1 MTARLAWQLLELFA
15 DRLRLRV
22 EAVEA
27 IGGERDEAMIQGVV
41 AALIDKNPFIEK
53 SARTRRAQRGA
64 PRAGNLS
71 LDSRLALSNEKVKRS
86 FLHSLPA
93 ADEDGMALD
102 HLTNL
107 YKNVAQEMVV
117 HRDVHAPLQLDAK
130 SREALQRVV
139 SHRRSRLNIEAL
151 PTFVGQKGVKST
163 QRKKM
168 SNWMASE
175 EGLAWKKTR
184 DELWQ
189 SMEQEES
196 AKGSA
201 DPEFGG

>member
-1 MTARLAWQLLELFA
+1 MAAARIA

-64 PRAGNLS
+64 PRTGNLS
-71 LDSRLALSNEKVKRS
+71 LDSAVGTFKREGEAFFS
-86 FLHSLPA
+86 ALPA
-93 ADEDGMALD
+93 CCDGMALD

-107 YKNVAQEMVV
+107 YKNAAQEMVM

-130 SREALQRVV
+130 GREALQRVV

-184 DELWQ
+184 DELWP
-189 SMEQEES
+189 SMEEEES
-196 AKGSA
+196 AKASA